1 MKEDGLQKTAA
12 EIERH
17 LNEIAPL
24 FKPGMK
30 LTFIARMP
38 GNNEADLLMTI
49 DDLEQIKAV
58 IERRQQATN

>member
-1 MKEDGLQKTAA
+1 MSEQLEQVGF

-24 FKPGMK
+24 FKSGMR

-38 GNNEADLLMTI
+38 GNDEADFLMTI
-49 DDLEQIKAV
+49 DDWDEEKAV
-58 IERRQQATN
+58 IERRKAV

>member
-1 MKEDGLQKTAA
+1 MSEVILQQTAM

-38 GNNEADLLMTI
+38 GNNEADFLMSI
-49 DDLEQIKAV
+49 DDLAQAKAV
-58 IERRQQATN
+58 IERRQAAGK